1 MSKPGSPCHTII
13 TPAEPFAFASSN
25 VCWSHVLSAV
35 FRAAYSAGSPPASG
49 APPPLEHRLLQVPW
63 TLSVAKV
70 TLWNVHRRFS
80 AHGGGDWSGGG
91 AGGGLLVP
99 GHNGAGGAVGVL
111 VFLAS
116 GRCVEK
122 RNCRSCCSG
131 SSSLNEPF
139 AGRSQSV
146 QSLSPGVKNAGCW
159 SELKYVSAC
168 SYSASLHVVGV
179 WEPAMPLPAFRSPSW
194 IENEMSELFMSAI
207 RFGTPVWACTSE

>member
-80 AHGGGDWSGGG
+80 THGVGNWSAVEPGVVF
-91 AGGGLLVP
+91 LVP
-99 GHNGAGGAVGVL
+99 RHSGAVWTSVVI
-111 VFLAS
+111 VFWP
-116 GRCVEK
+116 
-122 RNCRSCCSG
+122 ND
-131 SSSLNEPF
+131 
-139 AGRSQSV
+139 
-146 QSLSPGVKNAGCW
+146 
-159 SELKYVSAC
+159 
-168 SYSASLHVVGV
+168 
-179 WEPAMPLPAFRSPSW
+179 
-194 IENEMSELFMSAI
+194 
-207 RFGTPVWACTSE
+207 